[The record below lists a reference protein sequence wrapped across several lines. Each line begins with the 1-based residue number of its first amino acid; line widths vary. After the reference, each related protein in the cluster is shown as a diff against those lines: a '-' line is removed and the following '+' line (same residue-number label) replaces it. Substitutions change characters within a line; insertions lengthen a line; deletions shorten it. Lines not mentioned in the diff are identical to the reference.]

1 VFQKTWLTRRDV
13 RHHLAKVRLAGSN
26 PVFRSRKTAHRNL
39 AGSRPSPD
47 DDRAQHTPVRC
58 AGVEKRSNP
67 VVLEVAEAE
76 SDAFDSLDQVV
87 QRFGGAVGDT
97 GQVVVAMLLNQ
108 F

>member
-1 VFQKTWLTRRDV
+1 MRV
-13 RHHLAKVRLAGSN
+13 AGSN
-26 PVFRSRKTAHRNL
+26 PVFRSRKTAHRNWRGR
-39 AGSRPSPD
+39 AHHRTTIEPSTRQFGLP
-47 DDRAQHTPVRC
+47 
-58 AGVEKRSNP
+58 GVEKRSNP